1 MSNKLFV
8 FYAMLLGLASACM
21 EVGPPVN
28 LGNTTNN
35 ASRTDT
41 TYVDATADVPQQRI
55 ALLEEF
61 TGVRCVN
68 CPRAHTT
75 ILNLQTANP
84 GRIVP
89 VGIHTGLFANPYT
102 GRSDFRIT
110 EGPSLENLLGG
121 AQGYPSGAINRT
133 KFAAENQIVISDQ
146 KWSNYIGN
154 ELTGTPEVNLTL
166 TKELDLTNNKVNI
179 QAKVK
184 LNQSQA
190 EAIHLTV
197 YVVEDNIVDFQL
209 TPAGVD
215 SSYAHKHVL
224 RQCVTPYNGVNLVA
238 PALEANRV
246 FESNYEITLNPAWN
260 RANTTI
266 VAFVH
271 RIGTDKRVLQAAAV
285 KLN

>member
-1 MSNKLFV
+1 MSNHRFLFAAV
-8 FYAMLLGLASACM
+8 WMALATACM
-21 EVGPPVN
+21 EVGPAVN
-28 LGNTTNN
+28 LGTNN
-35 ASRTDT
+35 NSSRSDT
-41 TYVDATADVPQQRI
+41 TYIDATADVPQQRI

-89 VGIHTGLFANPYT
+89 VGIHTGLFASPYT
-102 GRSDFRIT
+102 GRSDFRIA

-154 ELTGTPEVNLTL
+154 ELQGSPEVNVSLS
-166 TKELDLTNNKVNI
+166 KELILANGKANVQVKI
-179 QAKVK
+179 K
-184 LNQSQA
+184 LNQAQS

-209 TPAGVD
+209 TPTGID

-224 RQCVTPYNGVNLVA
+224 RQCITPYNGVNLVA
-238 PALEANRV
+238 PSLPANRV
-246 FESNYEITLNPAWN
+246 FEYNYEITLNEAWN
-260 RANTTI
+260 RANTSV

>member
-1 MSNKLFV
+1 MNKRISAF
-8 FYAMLLGLASACM
+8 FGLLIAFASACM

-28 LGNTTNN
+28 LGTDNTSNR
-35 ASRTDT
+35 SDT
-41 TYVDATADVPQQRI
+41 TYVDAAADAPQQRM

-75 ILNLQTANP
+75 ILNLQAANP

-89 VGIHTGLFANPYT
+89 VGVHTGLFANPYT
-102 GRSDFRIT
+102 GRSDFRIP
-110 EGPSLENLLGG
+110 EGPSIENLLGG

-133 KFAAENQIVISDQ
+133 KFSAENQIVISDQ

-154 ELTGTPEVNLTL
+154 ELQGTPEVNLSL
-166 TKELDLTNNKVNI
+166 TKVLDLANGKAQI

-184 LNQSQA
+184 LNQAQS

-209 TPAGVD
+209 TPTGVD

-224 RQCVTPYNGVNLVA
+224 RKCITPYNGVNLVA
-238 PALEANRV
+238 PTLVANRV
-246 FESNYEITLNPAWN
+246 FEYNYEIALNPAWN
-260 RANTTI
+260 RANTSV

-271 RIGTDKRVLQAAAV
+271 RIGTDKRVLQAGVV

>member
-1 MSNKLFV
+1 MKQLFLSLG
-8 FYAMLLGLASACM
+8 AMVLLGASACM

-28 LGNTTNN
+28 LGGGGNSSNR
-35 ASRTDT
+35 SDT
-41 TYVDATADVPQQRI
+41 TYVESAADVPQQRI

-102 GRSDFRIT
+102 GRSDFRIA

-154 ELTGTPEVNLTL
+154 ELQGTPEVNLSL
-166 TKELDLTNNKVNI
+166 TKELDLANGKVRV
-179 QAKVK
+179 QARAK
-184 LNQSQA
+184 LNQAQA

-197 YVVEDNIVDFQL
+197 YVVEDNIIDFQL
-209 TPAGVD
+209 TPTGVD
-215 SSYAHKHVL
+215 SNYAHKHVL
-224 RQCVTPYNGVNLVA
+224 RQCITPYNGVNLAA
-238 PALEANRV
+238 PSLAANRV
-246 FESNYEITLNPAWN
+246 FENNYEITLNEAWN
-260 RANTTI
+260 RANLSV

-271 RIGTDKRVLQAAAV
+271 RIGTDKRVLQAAAI

>member
-1 MSNKLFV
+1 MKSQLFF
-8 FYAMLLGLASACM
+8 FYAFMLVLFASCM
-21 EVGPPVN
+21 EVGPPVD
-28 LGNTTNN
+28 LGNNDNTTT
-35 ASRTDT
+35 RTDT
-41 TYVDATADVPQQRI
+41 TYVDAVADVPQPRM

-89 VGIHTGLFANPYT
+89 VGIHTGLFANPYA
-102 GRSDFRIT
+102 GRNDFRIA
-110 EGPSLENLLGG
+110 EGPNLENLLGG

-154 ELTGTPEVNLTL
+154 ELQGTPEVNLSL
-166 TKELDLTNNKVNI
+166 SRAIDVANNKVQL

-184 LNQSQA
+184 LNQAQA
-190 EAIHLTV
+190 EAIHLTI
-197 YVVEDNIVDFQL
+197 YVVEDNIIDFQL
-209 TPAGVD
+209 TPSGVD

-224 RQCVTPYNGVNLVA
+224 RRCVTPYNGVNLVA
-238 PALEANRV
+238 PNLVANRV
-246 FESNYEITLNPAWN
+246 FEYNYEIALNPVWN
-260 RANTTI
+260 RANTSI

-271 RIGTDKRVLQAAAV
+271 RIGTDKRVLQAATV